1 MNCRMRRLFRPVF
14 LLMVACCFALLATS
28 LQAQETDGAQVTA
41 EDAGK
46 TIEPK
51 AEPELEEVIEERS
64 AGNTGAAEIQVEI
77 DGVSDETSDLL
88 ARYRTKLKQIEAIDL
103 YNAQMEDMIASQ
115 EAELISLREQVDRV
129 EEVSRSVTPLMIR
142 MITALDRFVEL
153 DVPFLID
160 EREERIAELQALMSR
175 ADVSTSEKFRQIMAA
190 YQTENEYGRTIEAY
204 RGPLVID
211 GKETTVD
218 FLRFGRVALVY
229 MALDE
234 SGAGAWS
241 QDEGKWVDVDDQF
254 KSSIRAGLR
263 IARKQ
268 SAPDLITLP
277 VQAAVVAKG
286 EG

>member
-1 MNCRMRRLFRPVF
+1 MNCRIRRFFRPGFV
-14 LLMVACCFALLATS
+14 LAVALS
-28 LQAQETDGAQVTA
+28 LGVTA
-41 EDAGK
+41 TPPRAQDDVASDSAAPEAQPD
-46 TIEPK
+46 IE
-51 AEPELEEVIEERS
+51 LDEVIEVRS
-64 AGNTGAAEIQVEI
+64 QGNKGAAEVQVDI
-77 DGVSDETSDLL
+77 DGISDETSDLL

-103 YNAQMEDMIASQ
+103 YNSQMEEMIGSQ
-115 EAELISLREQVDRV
+115 ENELVSLRDQVDRV

-142 MITALDRFVEL
+142 MITALERFVEL
-153 DVPFLID
+153 DVPFLAE
-160 EREERIAELQALMSR
+160 EREERIAELNALMGR
-175 ADVSTSEKFRQIMAA
+175 ADVTTSEKFRQIMAA

-211 GKETTVD
+211 GRETTVD

-234 SGAGAWS
+234 SEAGTWS
-241 QDEGKWVDVDDQF
+241 QEERKWIPVSDSF
-254 KSSIRAGLR
+254 KSSIRDGLR

-286 EG
+286 DG

>member
-1 MNCRMRRLFRPVF
+1 MQCRARRFFRPGFV
-14 LLMVACCFALLATS
+14 LAVALGLGFTAAAPR
-28 LQAQETDGAQVTA
+28 AQEDSSGAPETSEATA
-41 EDAGK
+41 DAQLED
-46 TIEPK
+46 
-51 AEPELEEVIEERS
+51 VIEVRTQ
-64 AGNTGAAEIQVEI
+64 GNQGAAEIQSEI

-103 YNAQMEDMIASQ
+103 YNGQMEEMIGSQ
-115 EAELISLREQVDRV
+115 ENELVSLRDQVDRV

-142 MITALDRFVEL
+142 MIAALERFVEL
-153 DVPFLID
+153 DVPFLEA
-160 EREERIAELQALMSR
+160 ERRERIEELHKLMGR
-175 ADVSTSEKFRQIMAA
+175 ADVTTSEKFRQIMAA

-211 GKETTVD
+211 GRETTVD

-234 SGAGAWS
+234 SEAGTWS
-241 QDEGKWVDVDDQF
+241 QEEGKWIPVSDSF
-254 KSSIRAGLR
+254 KSSIRDGLR

-286 EG
+286 DG

>member
-28 LQAQETDGAQVTA
+28 LHAQETDGVQVTA
-41 EDAGK
+41 EDAG
-46 TIEPK
+46 TTTEPK

-64 AGNTGAAEIQVEI
+64 AGNTGAAGIQVEI

-115 EAELISLREQVDRV
+115 EAEMISLREQVDRV

-160 EREERIAELQALMSR
+160 EREERIAELQALMAR

-241 QDEGKWVDVDDQF
+241 QEEGQWVDVDDQF

>member
-41 EDAGK
+41 EDAGT

>member
-1 MNCRMRRLFRPVF
+1 MHCRARRFFRPGFF
-14 LLMVACCFALLATS
+14 LAVVLGLGFTATAPG
-28 LQAQETDGAQVTA
+28 AQEDPPSASGTSEPTADAQL
-41 EDAGK
+41 ED
-46 TIEPK
+46 
-51 AEPELEEVIEERS
+51 VIEVRS
-64 AGNTGAAEIQVEI
+64 QGNKGAAEIQAEI

-103 YNAQMEDMIASQ
+103 YNAQMEEMIGSQ
-115 EAELISLREQVDRV
+115 ENELVSLRDQVDRV

-142 MITALDRFVEL
+142 MITALERFVEL
-153 DVPFLID
+153 DVPFLEA
-160 EREERIAELQALMSR
+160 ERQERIEELHKLMGR
-175 ADVSTSEKFRQIMAA
+175 ADVTTSEKFRQIMAA

-211 GKETTVD
+211 GRETTVD

-234 SGAGAWS
+234 SEAGTWS
-241 QDEGKWVDVDDQF
+241 QEERKWVPVSDSF
-254 KSSIRAGLR
+254 KSSIRDGLR

-286 EG
+286 DG